1 MENEDR
7 QPTERSRPPMATMVT
22 IAIVVVLLIA
32 LGLYFMGRDD
42 TPEPPP
48 AMEPTYSAAPAEAD
62 PTPPSEPVAEAES
75 ATEPAPELA
84 PEPDEPLPPLDQ
96 SDQAARD
103 SAGEIMNNDELVG
116 LLVEDDLIRKFVR
129 AVDSADEGRV
139 VHEYRPVL
147 SPRPP
152 LMVERM
158 GEAATDAEQQ
168 YRMTSENYQRYD
180 RYVELLTSAD
190 AATLAAWYQRYLPL
204 MEEAFVEHGTD
215 KGSFH
220 EVVMTTI
227 DELLEAPAADPEAIL
242 VRPKVF
248 YEFQDEELESMPDT
262 HKLMQRIGPEHSERV
277 RAALSSL
284 RGELQ
289 RIAP

>member
-1 MENEDR
+1 MENEER
-7 QPTERSRPPMATMVT
+7 QPPKRSRPPVATMVT
-22 IAIVVVLLIA
+22 VAIVVVLLI
-32 LGLYFMGRDD
+32 LLVMFLTGRDEA
-42 TPEPPP
+42 PEPAPSPEP
-48 AMEPTYSAAPAEAD
+48 AQPTTSAEPEATPD
-62 PTPPSEPVAEAES
+62 PEPEPEVEATP
-75 ATEPAPELA
+75 EPAPE
-84 PEPDEPLPPLDQ
+84 PEEPLPPLDQ
-96 SDQAARD
+96 SDQFARD
-103 SAGEIMNNDELVG
+103 SASEVVNDDELVG
-116 LLVEDDLIRKFVR
+116 LLVEDDLIRKLVR
-129 AVDSADEGRV
+129 AVDSADEGRI
-139 VHEYRPVL
+139 VHEYRPVM

-152 LMVERM
+152 LGVERM

-168 YRMTSENYQRYD
+168 YRMTPQNYQRYD

-190 AATLAAWYQRYLPL
+190 AATLARWYQRFLPL

-220 EVVMTTI
+220 DVVMNTI
-227 DELLEAPAADPEAIL
+227 DELLAAPPADAEVVL

-248 YEFQDEELESMPDT
+248 YEFEDEELENMPDT

-277 RAALSSL
+277 RDALSSL